1 VIEGGRGDHQ
11 AGVDGAADDSTER
24 VPGPVVEPAG
34 ERFEGAAT
42 FVRATFAPKLHLI
55 SPRIGPPAMGEH

>member
-1 VIEGGRGDHQ
+1 MIEGGRGDHQ

-34 ERFEGAAT
+34 EHFEGAAT
-42 FVRATFAPKLHLI
+42 FVRVQSF
-55 SPRIGPPAMGEH
+55 

>member
-11 AGVDGAADDSTER
+11 AWVDGAADDSTER